1 MRKFSHV
8 YKVLILV
15 KDHNLENI
23 IKEKLNKIELIKNK
37 IDEDYTIGAL
47 STLEYM
53 VESTLGFENKDK
65 AEAKDQINSLE
76 KFIYRWRSIN
86 GDGNCFYRSV
96 MFSYLENIIFE
107 NNIYLFKSIIVE
119 IFEMFD
125 LQYDNNDYLPIE
137 IKQKLSAIKS
147 NSVMFRLLYMIY
159 ELIDKSDYN
168 KSAKTSAYE
177 ILIKAFNHSKDFD
190 LAMIMYFRYKLY
202 QYIKNNKDKSYNN
215 NFSVKLGNLL
225 PAEYETNSGGKSLL
239 IKTSY
244 SQIFLGMICY
254 VFTRKLRR

>member
-1 MRKFSHV
+1 
-8 YKVLILV
+8 
-15 KDHNLENI
+15 
-23 IKEKLNKIELIKNK
+23 
-37 IDEDYTIGAL
+37 
-47 STLEYM
+47 
-53 VESTLGFENKDK
+53 
-65 AEAKDQINSLE
+65 
-76 KFIYRWRSIN
+76 
-86 GDGNCFYRSV
+86 
-96 MFSYLENIIFE
+96 
-107 NNIYLFKSIIVE
+107 
-119 IFEMFD
+119 MFD